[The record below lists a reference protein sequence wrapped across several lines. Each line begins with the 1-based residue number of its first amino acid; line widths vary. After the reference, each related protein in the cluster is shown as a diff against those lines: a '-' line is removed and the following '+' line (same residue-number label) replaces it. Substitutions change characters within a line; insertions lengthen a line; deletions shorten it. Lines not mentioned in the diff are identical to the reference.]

1 MGRDSKTK
9 HEFELENEE
18 LKHRLSEC
26 EDTLEAIRTG
36 AVDALVVSDAQG
48 EKIFSLQSVD
58 YSYRVMAE
66 NMNEGAVTL
75 DRNGV
80 IVFSNRAFADLVGRE
95 MSSIVGAPFCD
106 FLSDSSRNGF
116 SSFLTESIV
125 RPRREEFTIVRTHG
139 ATITVSISGT
149 MFKVNGIENV
159 CLIIHDLTEREIAER
174 KLRNAYEEVEQ
185 KVLERT
191 AELRESEAR
200 FRSVLESSLDV
211 IYRLNVQTGRYE
223 YISPSCEMVAGFTC
237 DELMTLTSD
246 ASLAMVHPDDQPAMK
261 AGLMRLEETGKI
273 ELEYRQLTK
282 GGDYRWISNNM
293 SLANDSAGRPLYRN
307 GNLRDITER
316 KRAEEELRAANEELR
331 EFNQIMVGRELRMI
345 ELKKEINDLCAK
357 NGAPPRYEIEP
368 EEDRP

>member
-1 MGRDSKTK
+1 MGKDPKTK

-191 AELRESEAR
+191 AELRESEER
-200 FRSVLESSLDV
+200 FRLLVEGIHDYAIFMLDTEGRVVTWNAGARRLKGYSSEEIIGKNFSCFYPPENSEAPKRELSIAVKEGFFTDESIRVRKDGSRFFASV
-211 IYRLNVQTGRYE
+211 T
-223 YISPSCEMVAGFTC
+223 ISALLKENGDLRGF
-237 DELMTLTSD
+237 
-246 ASLAMVHPDDQPAMK
+246 V
-261 AGLMRLEETGKI
+261 KI
-273 ELEYRQLTK
+273 T
-282 GGDYRWISNNM
+282 
-293 SLANDSAGRPLYRN
+293 
-307 GNLRDITER
+307 RDITER

-368 EEDRP
+368 EEDQP